1 MLDTSG
7 EMYIMADF
15 RSIDDKLVTAKLM
28 RFSVGVCMRKYIYRS
43 RKAVLKVKTG
53 TEKKIEKV
61 VDKVKGSD

>member
-28 RFSVGVCMRKYIYRS
+28 RFLICSKS

>member
-1 MLDTSG
+1 MG
-7 EMYIMADF
+7 Y
-15 RSIDDKLVTAKLM
+15 
-28 RFSVGVCMRKYIYRS
+28 VCESIYRS